1 MNNKHISCAV
11 VGGLILLMMQWTNV
25 SYEKLKAANDSEV
38 ISRSSYDSA
47 VIARTTEQRKMVIL
61 KRKTEVVRKYLS
73 QWDPYINQIKSA
85 QFGEAFINM
94 KIKQAKIITISQTF
108 DTVKRENGLAI
119 PHMLNAQIV
128 LEDDYVKVFN
138 WLAKLESSVPSARV
152 SSCKLTK
159 GQSGNDLKMDLSID
173 LPIVKVK
180 ERKVNK
186 IKMKKF
192 LIFNLSVSLSLV
204 IIFLD
209 HSNGEDLF
217 FPDQMNEQKSNLGI
231 LPKQKKERIL
241 EFTLTDEERNP
252 FVISKNDID
261 IEEGSNSSYSEETKI
276 RSILDSLVVNGIS
289 RGANSY
295 KVQLG
300 GLILEKGKILPRL
313 INDQTDDLKVTEIT
327 SSKVQITWVGDE
339 EADKPRVMTIPIELE
354 PKVGVELPS
363 AFSKS
368 LPLDSKLIYIN
379 KKSEKDRD
387 DR

>member
-1 MNNKHISCAV
+1 
-11 VGGLILLMMQWTNV
+11 
-25 SYEKLKAANDSEV
+25 
-38 ISRSSYDSA
+38 
-47 VIARTTEQRKMVIL
+47 
-61 KRKTEVVRKYLS
+61 
-73 QWDPYINQIKSA
+73 
-85 QFGEAFINM
+85 
-94 KIKQAKIITISQTF
+94 
-108 DTVKRENGLAI
+108 
-119 PHMLNAQIV
+119 
-128 LEDDYVKVFN
+128 
-138 WLAKLESSVPSARV
+138 
-152 SSCKLTK
+152 
-159 GQSGNDLKMDLSID
+159 
-173 LPIVKVK
+173 
-180 ERKVNK
+180 
-186 IKMKKF
+186 MKKF

-204 IIFLD
+204 IVFLD